1 MGDTALDDL
10 KQEHMHPNAKG
21 KAGFHIVDVSMD
33 TYKSRLCY
41 FRKMVTIKRLSDDF
55 RTTRND
61 QKKSIVQ
68 VVKHLP
74 GRYQNYIW
82 SFD

>member
-1 MGDTALDDL
+1 MAKAWDI

-41 FRKMVTIKRLSDDF
+41 FRDGRTIKDLSDAF
-55 RTTRND
+55 RTARKD
-61 QKKSIVQ
+61 QKK
-68 VVKHLP
+68 
-74 GRYQNYIW
+74 
-82 SFD
+82 

>member
-1 MGDTALDDL
+1 
-10 KQEHMHPNAKG
+10 MHPTAKG

-41 FRKMVTIKRLSDDF
+41 FRDYKTIKILSDAF
-55 RTTRND
+55 RTARKD
-61 QKKSIVQ
+61 QKKSMVM
-68 VVKHLP
+68 VANHLSESL
-74 GRYQNYIW
+74 QKWIW